1 MVYSLGAP
9 YRHLMLKEMES
20 AQSRTTARGKC
31 IEARD
36 EKGTRRSHSWP
47 RPRAARLPCAS
58 GCLPRALYNAR
69 CGPADAIGP
78 LRFCGIDMSRFSVA
92 KTAVFAEILKRKSV
106 NAYASRS
113 FCVAIAFDGN

>member
-58 GCLPRALYNAR
+58 GCLARELYNAR
-69 CGPADAIGP
+69 CDLPVGTETFELALQGMFMR
-78 LRFCGIDMSRFSVA
+78 L
-92 KTAVFAEILKRKSV
+92 AVTLAALKVRWRKR
-106 NAYASRS
+106 RS
-113 FCVAIAFDGN
+113 SLKY